1 MAEIVFNPYLG
12 WTNAS
17 DPANIPAETKVI
29 TAEDLMRYE
38 NLGVDVAEFTANHD
52 AELIAQVND
61 PASDLSGALGAIY
74 SLKADAGPA
83 ITVSAT
89 APAAPADGDIWFQI
103 P

>member
-17 DPANIPAETKVI
+17 DPANIPADAKII

-38 NLGVDVAEFTANHD
+38 NLGKDVAAYTAGRD
-52 AELIAQVND
+52 AEVIAQVND
-61 PASDLSGALGAIY
+61 PASGLSEALAALY

-89 APAAPADGDIWFQI
+89 EPAAPADGDIWFQL

>member
-12 WTNAS
+12 WVNLS
-17 DPANIPAETKVI
+17 DPANIPADAKVI

-38 NLGVDVAEFTANHD
+38 NLGVAVAEYTANHD
-52 AELIAQVND
+52 TELIAQVND
-61 PASDLSGALGAIY
+61 PASGLSESLAAIY

-89 APAAPADGDIWFQI
+89 EPAAPADGDIWFEI
-103 P
+103 A